1 MIRNIF
7 FFVFIFLVTI
17 IGYAQS
23 PHLSIFDKL
32 ENRSKTGEGHVII
45 DQSDAIKRLVGT
57 RTDSDNAEVI
67 NGKPHIVTQGFNI
80 KVFYDNNQR
89 TSKQKAEELKA
100 TIMDLYPGI
109 ETSLTVDGPIWKLH
123 VGSYLTI
130 EEATIMRREL
140 QKTFPELEK
149 EIEVYQT
156 TIRIP
161 MN

>member
-1 MIRNIF
+1 MKRNTF
-7 FFVFIFLVTI
+7 FFVFIFLATLF
-17 IGYAQS
+17 GYAQS

-32 ENRSKTGEGHVII
+32 ENRSGTGEGHVII
-45 DQSDAIKRLVGT
+45 EQSDAIKRLVGT
-57 RTDSDNAEVI
+57 RTDSENAVVY
-67 NGKPHIVTQGFNI
+67 NGKQYIETQGFNI

-89 TSKQKAEELKA
+89 ISKQKAEELKA
-100 TIMDLYPGI
+100 KIIDLYPGI

-123 VGSYLTI
+123 VGCYLTI